1 MGDIVKKR
9 VTTKSLGEK
18 VAEREARRQEIVVN
32 IENKTIENLAG
43 KPKGK
48 DKAISARV
56 NGSTYLSF
64 RKICQARGITANAC
78 LNMLITDFVRENKKI
93 LDEEE

>member
-56 NGSTYLSF
+56 NGSTYSSF
-64 RKICQARGITANAC
+64 RKICLARGLTANAC